1 MNQDRNQFYKVAQQ
15 FFDLGLMNEIYSSD
29 KLCVCNVANVGYYVF
44 SYDSILNGNYQF
56 PIGVSFQKDIIEDII
71 NNNDNWY
78 THIKAAGKDY
88 VNKYLVSLSPKVM
101 DVMLKLKNER
111 DINGP
116 GPNID
121 YEWEERIKNRNKS
134 L

>member
-1 MNQDRNQFYKVAQQ
+1 
-15 FFDLGLMNEIYSSD
+15 
-29 KLCVCNVANVGYYVF
+29 
-44 SYDSILNGNYQF
+44 
-56 PIGVSFQKDIIEDII
+56 
-71 NNNDNWY
+71 
-78 THIKAAGKDY
+78 
-88 VNKYLVSLSPKVM
+88 M